1 MTFITDSGSCRITGD
16 RIRWV
21 LRPDSADGAILRSTL
36 LKIEA
41 IREDGGLKKLKVL
54 GGGNGHGVGM
64 CQSGA
69 IEMSSQ
75 GYSAEEIIE
84 HYYPGV
90 SIERYY

>member
-1 MTFITDSGSCRITGD
+1 MDIVTDKGTYTVEGD

-21 LRPDSADGAILRSTL
+21 LRPESSKGPILRSTL
-36 LKIEA
+36 FKVEVA
-41 IREDGGLKKLKVL
+41 RGSGRVKKVTVK

-69 IEMSSQ
+69 IGMASE
-75 GYSAEEIIE
+75 GFSAERILE

-90 SIERYY
+90 KLARIY